1 MITEWFRRLV
11 NKLETA
17 DLYEMAN
24 ISTNRTGLPVTVF
37 CSPKG
42 RAKHECRVKVS
53 NIKGGINEYDVFS
66 ISVKDLSIEGYCKLS
81 SDDLETVRWW
91 IHRNRFAIL
100 DFWKER
106 LDTLEFLQELKPI
119 TKEE

>member
-1 MITEWFRRLV
+1 MILV

-24 ISTNRTGLPVTVF
+24 ISPEDTGLPVTVF

-53 NIKGGINEYDVFS
+53 NIKGGINEHDVFS
-66 ISVKDLSIEGYCKLS
+66 IVLKDLSVVGHCRLS
-81 SDDLETVRWW
+81 SDDLESVKWW
-91 IHRNRFAIL
+91 IERNRYVIL
-100 DFWKER
+100 DYWKER
-106 LDTLEFLQELKPI
+106 INTKKFVNGIKPI